1 VATRRLYGGYLGS
14 LQTVQFAIVDMYL
27 DIMRTR
33 AFVLRCLEDLDAAG
47 GIWKLRL
54 EPERVRTVC
63 AVKLVGEEMLF
74 RVADSALQLLGGLGL
89 LKDTKLEHVFR
100 VARNL
105 RIPGGNS
112 ELMRDTIAKTLLPRE
127 LFAS

>member
-1 VATRRLYGGYLGS
+1 MATRRLYGGYLGS